1 MELNKIYNEDCLEGM
16 KRIEDSS
23 IDLIVTD
30 PPYLINYKT
39 GNRKDKEHRFGKVIL
54 NDDNE
59 DLIKGYIKECYRILK
74 DDTAMYMFCS
84 AAKVDFFKTE
94 LEKYFAMKNMII
106 WEKDHF
112 TLGDL
117 ENTFGRKYEIVFLVN
132 KGIKKFNGKRLGD
145 VWKFKRV
152 LGDKQV
158 HQNQKPIEL
167 IEQCIEKHSDEND
180 IIFDGFMGSGTTAVA
195 AMNTNRR
202 YIGFE
207 LDEYYYN
214 VAMKRLNNHDPHK
227 QIDLFEM
234 LDN

>member
-16 KRIEDSS
+16 KDIPDSS
-23 IDLIVTD
+23 IYLIVTD

-39 GNRKDKEHRFGKVIL
+39 GNRKDKEHRFNKVIL

-195 AMNTNRR
+195 AMNTNRQ

>member
-1 MELNKIYNEDCLEGM
+1 MDLNKIYNEDCLEGM
-16 KRIEDSS
+16 KDIPDSS

-30 PPYLINYKT
+30 PPYLINYKSK
-39 GNRKDKEHRFGKVIL
+39 GRKGKEHRFNNVIL

-59 DLIKGYIKECYRILK
+59 YLIKGYIKECYRILK

-117 ENTFGRKYEIVFLVN
+117 EHTFGRKYEIVFLVN

-227 QIDLFEM
+227 QMDLLEM